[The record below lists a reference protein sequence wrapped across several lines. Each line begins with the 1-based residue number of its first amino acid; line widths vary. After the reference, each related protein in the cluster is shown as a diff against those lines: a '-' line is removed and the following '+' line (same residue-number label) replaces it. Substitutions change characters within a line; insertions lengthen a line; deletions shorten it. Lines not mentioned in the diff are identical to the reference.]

1 MTDELQK
8 LGIISRRVC
17 WDLLQRLLGSAADMF
32 EGASPQ
38 AHFPVTKTQGT
49 SSCPGSVQKQGPQIK
64 MANGLGDSDDNEDL
78 PPLGGEEDSDNE
90 NENALATT
98 PTSSDNQSAKRSE
111 KQSSS
116 RQPKKNPSVG
126 AIIQSRPIT
135 LEEENFVPFR

>member
-8 LGIISRRVC
+8 LGIISRRLC
-17 WDLLQRLLGSAADMF
+17 WDLLQRLLGSAADVF

-38 AHFPVTKTQGT
+38 AHFPVTRSQGT

-64 MANGLGDSDDNEDL
+64 MVSGLGDSDDDEDL
-78 PPLGGEEDSDNE
+78 PPLGGEKDSDKE
-90 NENALATT
+90 NENALATN
-98 PTSSDNQSAKRSE
+98 PTLPANQSAKQSE

-116 RQPKKNPSVG
+116 RQPKKDPSVRT
-126 AIIQSRPIT
+126 IIQSRPIT

>member
-17 WDLLQRLLGSAADMF
+17 WDLLQRLLGSAADVF

-38 AHFPVTKTQGT
+38 PHLPITRTQGI
-49 SSCPGSVQKQGPQIK
+49 SSSPGSVQKQGAE
-64 MANGLGDSDDNEDL
+64 MRMVNGLGDSDDDEDL
-78 PPLGGEEDSDNE
+78 PPLGGGEDSDKE

-98 PTSSDNQSAKRSE
+98 PTSLAKKSAKSSV
-111 KQSSS
+111 KQSSL
-116 RQPKKNPSVG
+116 RQPQNNPS
-126 AIIQSRPIT
+126 ARPIIQARPIT